1 MADGFYGS
9 TYDRYI
15 PRTDDSKTHK
25 LTKGFWTTKQALIAK
40 FGRKQDENIV
50 ASDADLD
57 SKLELLKSIQKTCR
71 DLSNLIARYQ
81 ETVCYLS
88 QSENEMG
95 RFLKRYSLEDK
106 TQAGKI
112 MSAAGK
118 ALSHSAQQRLLLR
131 SPLDRVLQE
140 VKTFRQRAISDT
152 LGTLKSMEDTR
163 TEYRGALL
171 WMKHVSEELDPDTYK
186 QLEKFRRVQ
195 AQVRKSKTAFDR
207 LKIDSMQKIDLLSA
221 SRCNMLSHV
230 LVGYQNSLLTFLE
243 KSSRTMIAVA
253 DRFKGYQYYEFSVL
267 KHLRP
272 ESKKLAGVNG
282 SDDVDSMFQSSDD
295 ISDTSEGAGHTHT
308 PPGLLADHHSDGY
321 NTVATTDLLGLSP
334 PHTGQAVYRSAEQ
347 NDNRSPQSST
357 TTATE
362 VGVTEDELDRRLD
375 EIFQADDVGG
385 SKSDDLPLFGLEDV
399 EKCLN
404 DHSLAL
410 VWVLVVH
417 RADLLTGTDSVPAEH
432 RELLTDLFAMEESD
446 FGQQSNQP
454 GYVASSSRWDGS
466 DLDTLG
472 VFGGLT
478 AKSSLETHLGSASG
492 ETRTVCEGTKPEQ
505 HSSAQEDDPW
515 SDFQMSESC
524 ALPSQLLDRR
534 DAYGTNSSTTVMKL
548 GDPTLRSGSV
558 PSVPTGPASSISRP
572 SQQPTAM
579 DAWMNLFSDL
589 GQIGNPDSI
598 SKKEG
603 QIYDA

>member
-1 MADGFYGS
+1 
-9 TYDRYI
+9 
-15 PRTDDSKTHK
+15 
-25 LTKGFWTTKQALIAK
+25 
-40 FGRKQDENIV
+40 
-50 ASDADLD
+50 
-57 SKLELLKSIQKTCR
+57 
-71 DLSNLIARYQ
+71 
-81 ETVCYLS
+81 
-88 QSENEMG
+88 MG

-195 AQVRKSKTAFDR
+195 AQVRKSKIAFDR

-272 ESKKLAGVNG
+272 ESKKLAGVNE
-282 SDDVDSMFQSSDD
+282 SDDVDSMFQ
-295 ISDTSEGAGHTHT
+295 
-308 PPGLLADHHSDGY
+308 
-321 NTVATTDLLGLSP
+321 
-334 PHTGQAVYRSAEQ
+334 RSAEQ

-357 TTATE
+357 ATATE

-375 EIFQADDVGG
+375 EIFRADDVGG

-399 EKCLN
+399 DKCLN
-404 DHSLAL
+404 DHSL
-410 VWVLVVH
+410 
-417 RADLLTGTDSVPAEH
+417 DLLTGADSVPAEH
-432 RELLTDLFAMEESD
+432 RELLTDLFAMEEGD

-478 AKSSLETHLGSASG
+478 TKSSLGTHLGSASG
-492 ETRTVCEGTKPEQ
+492 ETRTVCEGTQPEQ

-534 DAYGTNSSTTVMKL
+534 DAYGTNSSTTMMKL
-548 GDPTLRSGSV
+548 GDPMLRGGSV
-558 PSVPTGPASSISRP
+558 PSVPTGPTSSISRP
-572 SQQPTAM
+572 SQQDFAVAFVPIKIELFTKLVTLARFFT
-579 DAWMNLFSDL
+579 DAISGSIDQCSL
-589 GQIGNPDSI
+589 PD
-598 SKKEG
+598 
-603 QIYDA
+603 

>member
-1 MADGFYGS
+1 MWVCTLD
-9 TYDRYI
+9 I
-15 PRTDDSKTHK
+15 
-25 LTKGFWTTKQALIAK
+25 LTVEFVVLFVLPCTRCA
-40 FGRKQDENIV
+40 
-50 ASDADLD
+50 
-57 SKLELLKSIQKTCR
+57 
-71 DLSNLIARYQ
+71 
-81 ETVCYLS
+81 
-88 QSENEMG
+88 
-95 RFLKRYSLEDK
+95 FL
-106 TQAGKI
+106 
-112 MSAAGK
+112 
-118 ALSHSAQQRLLLR
+118 RLLLR

-272 ESKKLAGVNG
+272 ESKKLAGVNEN
-282 SDDVDSMFQSSDD
+282 DDVDGMFQSSGD
-295 ISDTSEGAGHTHT
+295 ISDTSEEAGHAHT

-347 NDNRSPQSST
+347 NDNRSLQSST

-362 VGVTEDELDRRLD
+362 VGVAEDELDRRLD

-399 EKCLN
+399 EKRLN
-404 DHSLAL
+404 DHSL
-410 VWVLVVH
+410 
-417 RADLLTGTDSVPAEH
+417 DLLTGADSVPAEH
-432 RELLTDLFAMEESD
+432 RDLLTDLFAMDEGG

-454 GYVASSSRWDGS
+454 GYITPSSSRTDGS
-466 DLDTLG
+466 DLDALS

-478 AKSSLETHLGSASG
+478 TKSSFETHLSSASG
-492 ETRTVCEGTKPEQ
+492 EKRTACEGTQPDQ
-505 HSSAQEDDPW
+505 HSFVQEVC
-515 SDFQMSESC
+515 FLFVELRTNRFLKV
-524 ALPSQLLDRR
+524 AL
-534 DAYGTNSSTTVMKL
+534 
-548 GDPTLRSGSV
+548 
-558 PSVPTGPASSISRP
+558 
-572 SQQPTAM
+572 
-579 DAWMNLFSDL
+579 
-589 GQIGNPDSI
+589 
-598 SKKEG
+598 
-603 QIYDA
+603 